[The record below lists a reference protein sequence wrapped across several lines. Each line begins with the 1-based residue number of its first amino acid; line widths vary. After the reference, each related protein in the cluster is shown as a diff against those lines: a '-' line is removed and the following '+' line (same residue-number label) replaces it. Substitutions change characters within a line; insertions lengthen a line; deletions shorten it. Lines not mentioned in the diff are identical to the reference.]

1 MSGWLSRGL
10 GAQGDNTMSSDRFIV
25 CLNILCEREA
35 LQPIK
40 TAGVRRPLSLPL
52 PPLRPESGKMT
63 QERSLDEEEHMID
76 KQALESRLLVKR
88 LTARNEQR
96 GNECELHF

>member
-1 MSGWLSRGL
+1 MMSGWLSRGL

-40 TAGVRRPLSLPL
+40 TADVRRPLSLPL

-63 QERSLDEEEHMID
+63 QERSLDEGEHII
-76 KQALESRLLVKR
+76 SRR
-88 LTARNEQR
+88 LNPDY
-96 GNECELHF
+96 F

>member
-1 MSGWLSRGL
+1 MMSGWLSRGL
-10 GAQGDNTMSSDRFIV
+10 EAKAARRTSSSDSFIG

-40 TAGVRRPLSLPL
+40 TADVRRPLSLPL

-63 QERSLDEEEHMID
+63 QERSLDEEEHVID
-76 KQALESRLLVKR
+76 KQALE
-88 LTARNEQR
+88 
-96 GNECELHF
+96 